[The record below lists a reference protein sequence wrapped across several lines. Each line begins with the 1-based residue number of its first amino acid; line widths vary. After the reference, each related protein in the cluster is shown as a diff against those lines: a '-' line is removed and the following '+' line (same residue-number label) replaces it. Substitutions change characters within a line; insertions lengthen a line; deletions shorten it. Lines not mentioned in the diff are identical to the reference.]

1 MGWTSIYQ
9 LFWCELQGY
18 KVLTHCHIY
27 IYNIHKYNVITPIC
41 LIQKK
46 CLRRWPFVEDFT
58 RSVGNNSHHPLPS
71 NDFITLEIMC
81 DWIYPDLSRFIN
93 DLLMIHPPILILEAP
108 MFTMFKMPISS
119 MDPPMFFAPPSWS
132 CWCSGVP
139 IQIDPDLKGKQLR
152 RLDHVGSQVQP
163 WLVVSPH

>member
-1 MGWTSIYQ
+1 
-9 LFWCELQGY
+9 
-18 KVLTHCHIY
+18 
-27 IYNIHKYNVITPIC
+27 
-41 LIQKK
+41 
-46 CLRRWPFVEDFT
+46 
-58 RSVGNNSHHPLPS
+58 
-71 NDFITLEIMC
+71 MC

-119 MDPPMFFAPPSWS
+119 MDPPMFFAPPSRS